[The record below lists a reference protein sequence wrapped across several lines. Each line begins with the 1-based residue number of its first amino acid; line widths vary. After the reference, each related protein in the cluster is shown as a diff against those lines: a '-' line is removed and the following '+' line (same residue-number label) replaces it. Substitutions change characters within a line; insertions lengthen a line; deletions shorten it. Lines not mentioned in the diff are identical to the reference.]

1 MSNRRKIERKVDVL
15 AEELGRRRG
24 VSPRVAAIEALEEAL
39 DREWAGLEAL
49 SVPKGAD
56 DVREG
61 EVQVVAAGLW
71 EEIGPFEVRTLV
83 RFMWGEDCR
92 VNGRRVVH
100 DAVTKVLRANGWV
113 RKRRRLGGV
122 IRYVWLQG

>member
-1 MSNRRKIERKVDVL
+1 MSNRRKTERKVDVL
-15 AEELGRRRG
+15 AAELGRRRG
-24 VSPRVAAIEALEEAL
+24 VTARIAAIEALEEAL
-39 DREWAGLEAL
+39 DREWESLESL
-49 SVPKGAD
+49 SVPKGVS

-61 EVQVVAAGLW
+61 EVQIVARGLW

-92 VNGRRVVH
+92 VIGRRSVH
-100 DAVTKVLRANGWV
+100 DAVTKCLRANGWT

-122 IRYVWLQG
+122 IRYVWLQE

>member
-1 MSNRRKIERKVDVL
+1 MSKGRKVERKVEVL
-15 AEELGRRRG
+15 AEKLGRRRG

-39 DREWAGLEAL
+39 DREWDGLESL
-49 SVPKGAD
+49 SVPKGVG

-61 EVQVVAAGLW
+61 EVQVTATGLW

-83 RFMWGEDCR
+83 KFMWGEDCR

-122 IRYVWLQG
+122 IRYVWLKG

>member
-1 MSNRRKIERKVDVL
+1 MSKGRKVERKVEVL
-15 AEELGRRRG
+15 AEKLGRRRG

-39 DREWAGLEAL
+39 DREWDGLESL
-49 SVPKGAD
+49 SVPKGVG

-61 EVQVVAAGLW
+61 EGQVVATGLW

-83 RFMWGEDCR
+83 KFMWGEDCR

-122 IRYVWLQG
+122 IRYVWLKG

>member
-1 MSNRRKIERKVDVL
+1 MSKGRKVERKVEVL
-15 AEELGRRRG
+15 AEKLGRRRG

-39 DREWAGLEAL
+39 DREWDGLESL
-49 SVPKGAD
+49 SVPKGVG

-61 EVQVVAAGLW
+61 EVQVVATGLW

-83 RFMWGEDCR
+83 KFMWGEDCR

-100 DAVTKVLRANGWV
+100 DAVTKALRAYGWV
-113 RKRRRLGGV
+113 RKRRRIGGV
-122 IRYVWLQG
+122 IRYVWLQE

>member
-1 MSNRRKIERKVDVL
+1 MSKGRKVERKVEVL
-15 AEELGRRRG
+15 AEKLGRRRG

-39 DREWAGLEAL
+39 DREWDGLESL
-49 SVPKGAD
+49 SVPKGVG

-61 EVQVVAAGLW
+61 EVQVVATGLW
-71 EEIGPFEVRTLV
+71 EEIGPFEVRPLV
-83 RFMWGEDCR
+83 KFMWGEDCR

-122 IRYVWLQG
+122 IRYVWLKG